1 MAAPMKCCLHLVEDE
16 NSKITSI
23 SALSYKRIYHC
34 ATQWLRLDGIEH
46 IIAKELIENAENS
59 SCNHSNSASC
69 SFACQQCLQDQNWGY
84 HRRCYICALLTKQ
97 RLIEVIDIFVY
108 HFDKFCLIGFIYLT
122 NSVYHSFQNNV
133 HVPATEQA
141 DEIKSLYE
149 KQHCAKQKQGKMEVI
164 EEFFSFFFL
173 FIYLSIYVFIF

>member
-1 MAAPMKCCLHLVEDE
+1 MPRTLHVTILTLHLVVLL
-16 NSKITSI
+16 
-23 SALSYKRIYHC
+23 A
-34 ATQWLRLDGIEH
+34 
-46 IIAKELIENAENS
+46 
-59 SCNHSNSASC
+59 NSAC
-69 SFACQQCLQDQNWGY
+69 KIRTGATTDDA
-84 HRRCYICALLTKQ
+84 ICDLLTKQ

-164 EEFFSFFFL
+164 EEFFRVFFYL
-173 FIYLSIYVFIF
+173 FIYLFTYLFFRFICLTLICWS